1 MSTPSRRDSN
11 KTASGKPGAV
21 QSNLGT
27 VFKLTPPAAGQT
39 AWTETVLVS
48 FNGANG
54 NGPAAGL
61 IADSAGNLYGTTN
74 EGGASGLGTVFK
86 LTPPAAGQTAWTE
99 TVLVSFNGTNGQYP
113 F

>member
-48 FNGANG
+48 FNG
-54 NGPAAGL
+54 
-61 IADSAGNLYGTTN
+61 
-74 EGGASGLGTVFK
+74 
-86 LTPPAAGQTAWTE
+86 
-99 TVLVSFNGTNGQYP
+99 TNGQYP